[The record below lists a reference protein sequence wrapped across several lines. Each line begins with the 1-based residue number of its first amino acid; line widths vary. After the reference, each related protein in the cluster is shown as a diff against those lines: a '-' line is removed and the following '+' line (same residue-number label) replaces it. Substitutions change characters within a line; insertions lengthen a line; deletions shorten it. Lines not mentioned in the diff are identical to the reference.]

1 MNSRPCAIFLLALLC
16 AWPYGDARAQF
27 MTREW
32 VITMGGGLSDPTG
45 VFEEQM
51 KPGPHAVLSAGRHFN
66 PSWLLGLRAGYFPF
80 KAEPAW
86 IATSGQT
93 EGNFLVMEIHSRLML
108 YPESWFTP
116 YLGLGGGGAL
126 ESQVFA
132 DPTGE
137 RTIDSFRP
145 GVSAGVGISMHSQNK
160 LLSAYTELVYQHFL
174 MHDGSRQWL
183 SWTTGL
189 RFSFGGRP
197 F

>member
-1 MNSRPCAIFLLALLC
+1 MKSWRWTVLLAVFLC
-16 AWPYGDARAQF
+16 AFSSRDVSAQF
-27 MTREW
+27 MTNEW
-32 VITMGGGLSDPTG
+32 VFTFGGGLSDPTG
-45 VFEEQM
+45 IFEEQM
-51 KPGPHAVLSAGRHFN
+51 KLGPHASLSVGRHFN

-80 KAEPAW
+80 DAEPAW
-86 IATSGQT
+86 ISTSGQT
-93 EGNFLVMEIHSRLML
+93 EGRFLVMEIDSRLML

-126 ESQVFA
+126 ENQVFA
-132 DPTGE
+132 DTTGE
-137 RTIDSFRP
+137 RTVDAIRP
-145 GVSAGVGISMHSQNK
+145 GVSAGVGISMHSQGR
-160 LLSAYTELVYQHFL
+160 LLSVYTELVYQHFL